1 MTFREFLTYVP
12 FVRIFVRPLK
22 SPGPVPSE
30 GAKGESNAPASPA
43 YKRDMR
49 LTIAMDAL
57 SLLLMYILI
66 SPMVA
71 MPIYSRLVFH
81 PISENDDLSGEI
93 KTMENYFHCH
103 FRNITFKAID
113 GESMHGWYFER
124 PGANKIILVS
134 HGNAGCME
142 HRLPLLPLLL
152 QTGCSVFMYDYE
164 GFGSST
170 GSPSMAKI
178 CDDATAAFDYITQKL
193 DVKPENVIVYGESIG
208 GGATS
213 TLSTKRKVG
222 AIILQSTFTSF
233 PEAAAD
239 KLVLMRLYPAFVF
252 PEPTLNNLAIMK
264 KEHAPLLLIHGMK
277 DDLLPYRYSQR
288 IMTEA
293 VEPKTLVLL
302 PNAGHNDVYVIDVN
316 VTIPAL
322 NKFIHNLN

>member
-1 MTFREFLTYVP
+1 LTYVP
-12 FVRIFVRPLK
+12 FVRIFVRPPK
-22 SPGPVPSE
+22 SRKSVQSAE
-30 GAKGESNAPASPA
+30 AKPESNAPTSPV

-49 LTIAMDAL
+49 LAIAMDAL

-71 MPIYSRLVFH
+71 MPIYSRLIFH

-93 KTMENYFHCH
+93 KTIESYFHCH
-103 FRNITFKAID
+103 VRNITFKAVD

-124 PGANKIILVS
+124 AATNKIILVS

-178 CDDATAAFDYITQKL
+178 CDDAVAAFDYVTQKL

-213 TLSTKRKVG
+213 TLSTRRKVG

-239 KLVLMRLYPAFVF
+239 RLVLMRLYPASIF

-277 DDLLPYRYSQR
+277 DDLLPYRYSER
-288 IMTEA
+288 IMAEA
-293 VEPKTLVLL
+293 IEPKTLVLL
-302 PNAGHNDVYVIDVN
+302 PNAGHNDVYNTDVN
-316 VTIPAL
+316 ISIPAL
-322 NKFIHNLN
+322 NRFIHSL

>member
-12 FVRIFVRPLK
+12 FARIFVRPPK
-22 SPGPVPSE
+22 PPGPVQSA
-30 GAKGESNAPASPA
+30 GAQDESNPPANPT

-49 LTIAMDAL
+49 LAIAMEAL
-57 SLLLMYILI
+57 SLVLMYILI

-71 MPIYSRLVFH
+71 MPIYNKLIFH
-81 PISENDDLSGEI
+81 PIPENDDLSDQI

-103 FRNITFKAID
+103 FRNITFKALD

-124 PGANKIILVS
+124 PGTNKVILVS

-178 CDDATAAFDYITQKL
+178 CDDATAAFDYVTQKL

-208 GGATS
+208 CGATS
-213 TLSTKRKVG
+213 TLSTRRKVG
-222 AIILQSTFTSF
+222 AIILQSPFTSF
-233 PEAAAD
+233 PEVAAD
-239 KLVLMRLYPAFVF
+239 KLVLMRLYPASVF
-252 PEPTLNNLAIMK
+252 QEPTLNNLAIMK

-277 DDLLPYRYSQR
+277 DDILPYRYSER
-288 IMTEA
+288 IMAEA
-293 VEPKTLVLL
+293 MEPKTLVLL
-302 PNAGHNDVYVIDVN
+302 PNAGHNDVYKTDVN
-316 VTIPAL
+316 VSIPAL
-322 NKFIHNLN
+322 NKFIHSLN